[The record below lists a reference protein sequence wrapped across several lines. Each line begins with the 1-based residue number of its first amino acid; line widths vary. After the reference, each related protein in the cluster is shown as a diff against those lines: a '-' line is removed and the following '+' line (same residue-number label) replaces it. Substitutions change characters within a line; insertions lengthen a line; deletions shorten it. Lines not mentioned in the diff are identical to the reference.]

1 MRRPL
6 SDGLTNHEMASQRYG
21 PIATSMHAELTHP
34 LRS

>member
-6 SDGLTNHEMASQRYG
+6 SDGLTTEMASQRYG
-21 PIATSMHAELTHP
+21 RIATSMHAELTHP